1 MSLIPIQA
9 RTPAA
14 KRALQRGRCMTRL
27 ATLTRGVVIAV
38 AGLIDGTAHAA
49 VCEAL
54 TFECLHP
61 QLLKTEPASAY
72 SRHESAVSPALYDP
86 DHGDY
91 LAEFSSPSGK
101 HVRIIVKAPITHDTY
116 DVPPIG
122 DHETVDAYL
131 NDALYLAP
139 NTPRQGT
146 LINLPKDTYNFD
158 FPLFSN
164 CASTATHTPQY
175 VHWQVA
181 NASDLVIDG
190 HGSTV
195 NFSDFCLGLNLA
207 NVNRVT
213 LKNFVFS
220 WPNIQ
225 IASVATV
232 VAVGGNG
239 TTGYTYDVKI
249 DIRAGARTPKM
260 IAAATAWNK
269 GADHWDLINP
279 NDDVSYGDGI
289 DSGTPLRCTTKTA
302 GVCLVKNIPSYGVQ
316 FKVGES
322 LLLRYYSFATAI
334 SLSGN
339 DITLDH
345 ITFKNLIGSDFSY
358 NQGRGLHVT
367 HALLTRMSGQPVS
380 AGGGGSLIT
389 NVGGDV
395 VIDNSWFGYQSD
407 DAFDMNTT
415 IVRFTPTPVSNSTP
429 MNTLTFDASAPTQ
442 LPWPA
447 ANIAQTGDVIG
458 LFDNALAFKGI
469 AIVTSV
475 SIPTSGANPVLTLD
489 RAVNATL
496 GASGFIAGDLT
507 SSSGARYLIDGNVF
521 AYNRARALLLQ
532 TPYGWIN
539 DNTFVG
545 QTLKQVYVL
554 ASQYWGEGAGA
565 QELLLTGNHFDAAH
579 RNYLSGFFALDILAE
594 AADFPNVQD
603 EVAGTTHAAPPIN
616 QNIISAN
623 NVFETSTAQALIN
636 VSSANNV
643 LFFKDSIDLVDEDAP
658 EGPNEF
664 PIAVHDAS
672 NVFFDE
678 IAAYSASL
686 PGVSCAGSIMLEL
699 SSPPPLVSAFE
710 PIACQVEAT
719 TSGLDYLRP

>member
-1 MSLIPIQA
+1 
-9 RTPAA
+9 
-14 KRALQRGRCMTRL
+14 
-27 ATLTRGVVIAV
+27 
-38 AGLIDGTAHAA
+38 
-49 VCEAL
+49 
-54 TFECLHP
+54 
-61 QLLKTEPASAY
+61 
-72 SRHESAVSPALYDP
+72 
-86 DHGDY
+86 
-91 LAEFSSPSGK
+91 
-101 HVRIIVKAPITHDTY
+101 
-116 DVPPIG
+116 
-122 DHETVDAYL
+122 
-131 NDALYLAP
+131 
-139 NTPRQGT
+139 
-146 LINLPKDTYNFD
+146 
-158 FPLFSN
+158 
-164 CASTATHTPQY
+164 
-175 VHWQVA
+175 
-181 NASDLVIDG
+181 
-190 HGSTV
+190 
-195 NFSDFCLGLNLA
+195 
-207 NVNRVT
+207 
-213 LKNFVFS
+213 
-220 WPNIQ
+220 
-225 IASVATV
+225 
-232 VAVGGNG
+232 
-239 TTGYTYDVKI
+239 
-249 DIRAGARTPKM
+249 
-260 IAAATAWNK
+260 
-269 GADHWDLINP
+269 
-279 NDDVSYGDGI
+279 
-289 DSGTPLRCTTKTA
+289 
-302 GVCLVKNIPSYGVQ
+302 
-316 FKVGES
+316 
-322 LLLRYYSFATAI
+322 
-334 SLSGN
+334 
-339 DITLDH
+339 
-345 ITFKNLIGSDFSY
+345 
-358 NQGRGLHVT
+358 
-367 HALLTRMSGQPVS
+367 
-380 AGGGGSLIT
+380 
-389 NVGGDV
+389 
-395 VIDNSWFGYQSD
+395 
-407 DAFDMNTT
+407 
-415 IVRFTPTPVSNSTP
+415 
-429 MNTLTFDASAPTQ
+429 
-442 LPWPA
+442 
-447 ANIAQTGDVIG
+447 
-458 LFDNALAFKGI
+458 
-469 AIVTSV
+469 
-475 SIPTSGANPVLTLD
+475 VLTLD